1 MARLARFTFDLD
13 LEHRPLADEPAN
25 DLPPPTPAPPPVPTI
40 PEDVVAQLIASA
52 REEAYAEGLAAGER
66 NAANM
71 SAQTIAS
78 AAGTLAIQT
87 TPMAQALDEAMASHR
102 QEAIELALSIGRK
115 LALHLVAR
123 YPQAELEALIAECL
137 ASLGGVPHLVIRC
150 HPDLANAIRDDAT
163 AQMAQSGFSG
173 RLVVMGEPDIRLGDG
188 RLEWVDGGVVRDIA
202 ETAREIDRQI
212 AAYLAAPGPTDHEEH
227 GQ

>member
-1 MARLARFTFDLD
+1 MAQLARFTFDLN
-13 LEHRPLADEPAN
+13 LEHRAHAKVTAN
-25 DLPPPTPAPPPVPTI
+25 DLPPAPPPVPSI

-66 NAANM
+66 NSSNLA
-71 SAQTIAS
+71 SQTLAS
-78 AAGTLAIQT
+78 AAGTLAMQT
-87 TPMAQALDEAMASHR
+87 APMVEALERAMSDYR
-102 QEAIELALSIGRK
+102 REAIELSLSIGRK

-123 YPQAELEALIAECL
+123 YPQAELEGLIAECL
-137 ASLGGVPHLVIRC
+137 SSLSGVPHLVIRC
-150 HPDLANAIRDDAT
+150 HPDLADAIRDNAT
-163 AQMAQSGFSG
+163 AQMAHSGFSG
-173 RLVVMGEPDIRLGDG
+173 RLVVMGEPDIRIGDG

-212 AAYLAAPGPTDHEEH
+212 ASYLAAPGRNDHEEN